1 MASELITQLK
11 NIRDKINNLPV
22 DDEKAKELESLI
34 GKSIEIISKL
44 KNPHH
49 DFFDSRRQTALHD
62 LEDNLNKHVKGYWE
76 ADTKIVKI
84 SEFSRARND
93 VNFVLNRILST
104 FKR

>member
-11 NIRDKINNLPV
+11 DIRDKINNLPV

-34 GKSIEIISKL
+34 GKSIEIINKL
-44 KNPHH
+44 KNPSH
-49 DFFDSRRQTALHD
+49 DFFDSRRQAALND
-62 LEDNLNKHVKGYWE
+62 LENNLSKHVKGYWQ
-76 ADTKIVKI
+76 ADNKIVKI